1 MGEPCVRPTAGG
13 IRLVVR
19 VTPNAGLDRLEGI
32 ETRDDGNDVLR
43 VRVRA
48 VPDRGKANQAV
59 IGLLAKA
66 LGVPK
71 SAVALVAGDTARVKT
86 LEVAGEPAAL
96 TARLHAILG
105 LP

>member
-1 MGEPCVRPTAGG
+1 MGEPFVRTTAGG

-32 ETRDDGNDVLR
+32 ETCDDGHDVLR

-59 IGLLAKA
+59 VGLLARA

-71 SAVALVAGDTARVKT
+71 SAVALIAGDSARVKT
-86 LEVAGEPAAL
+86 LEVAGESAAL